1 MEKYIV
7 SARKYRPKSFSTVV
21 GQQALAHTLQT
32 AIKSNRLAHA
42 YLFCGPRGVGKTS
55 CARIFAKTINCEHLT
70 EDGEACEECESCRAF
85 NEQRS
90 YNVIELDAASNNSVD
105 EMRNLVDQVKIPP
118 QIGKY
123 KVYIIDEVHMLST
136 SAFNAFLKTLEEPP
150 AHAIFILATTEKHK
164 ILPTILSRCQIYD
177 FARITVQDIV
187 EQLQKIADKEGI
199 TAEPAALNI
208 IAQKADGAMRDALS
222 IFDQV
227 AASSMGNITYRSA
240 IENLNVL
247 DYEYYFRL
255 VDGFVKGDVQQSLLT
270 YQEIRNHGFDSLF
283 FITGLA
289 SHFRNLLVAASPV
302 TLPLLEVAAD
312 VAPRYA
318 EQAKTTPLN
327 FLYKAMDLCNDCDIN
342 YRTASNK
349 QFLVELTLIKICQI
363 LTAAPDPTPGGGL
376 KPFAP
381 QQQTQEPQ
389 QRYQAAPAPAAPQP
403 AAPQNKGTR
412 EEIAAMHAQYA
423 AAPEMALLGGGSK
436 EASQIAQNII
446 NRGNSMPHNARTA
459 SNPATKVISIS
470 KLTAKVAA
478 GEAKTELQKTR
489 RNENFTYDSLM
500 NVWGQYIKT
509 HGNEVFLINALMTTR
524 PSVSPEK
531 VINIPV
537 DNIAQQESIAAH
549 QTSLLE
555 YFRNGLN
562 NDFITI
568 TTSLKE
574 AGQQVKVLTPE
585 EIAVDMMRSNDNIKN
600 LVQSLNLGI
609 A

>member
-1 MEKYIV
+1 MENYIV

-177 FARITVQDIV
+177 FSRITVQDIV
-187 EQLQKIADKEGI
+187 EQLHKITEKEGI

-255 VDGFVKGDVQQSLLT
+255 VDSFVNGDIQQALLT
-270 YQEIRNHGFDSLF
+270 YQDIRNHGFDSLF
-283 FITGLA
+283 FVNGLA

-302 TLPLLEVAAD
+302 TMPLLEVASE

-318 EQAKTTPLN
+318 EQAKKTPLN
-327 FLYKAMDLCNDCDIN
+327 FLYKAMDLCNECDLN

-363 LTAAPDPTPGGGL
+363 LNSAPDPTPGSGL
-376 KPFAP
+376 KSFNPAP
-381 QQQTQEPQ
+381 QQQSQGQTPIQ
-389 QRYQAAPAPAAPQP
+389 QYSAPVPP
-403 AAPQNKGTR
+403 APQNKATR
-412 EEIAAMHAQYA
+412 EEIAAMHADYA
-423 AAPEMALLGGGSK
+423 SSPEMALLGGGSK

-446 NRGNSMPHNARTA
+446 NRGNSMPRSTRVASAPTA
-459 SNPATKVISIS
+459 KVISIS
-470 KLTAKVAA
+470 GLTKSMNQQSEHKAEPIKN
-478 GEAKTELQKTR
+478 R
-489 RNENFTYDSLM
+489 RNENFTFDSLM
-500 NVWGQYIKT
+500 KAWKDYVDS
-509 HGNEVFLINALMTTR
+509 HRNEVFLINALITTT
-524 PSVSPEK
+524 PSVSQEK

-549 QTSLLE
+549 QSSLLE
-555 YFRNGLN
+555 FFRNALN

-568 TTSLKE
+568 TTSLKLR
-574 AGQQVKVLTPE
+574 AQQVKILSPE
-585 EIAVDMMRSNDNIKN
+585 EIAVDMMRSNENVKD
-600 LVQSLNLGI
+600 LVKSLKLGI

>member
-1 MEKYIV
+1 MENYIV
-7 SARKYRPKSFSTVV
+7 SARKYRPQSFSTVV

-70 EDGEACEECESCRAF
+70 EDGEACEQCESCRAF

-177 FARITVQDIV
+177 FNRITVQDIV
-187 EQLQKIADKEGI
+187 EQLQKIAAKEGI
-199 TAEPAALNI
+199 AAEPAALNI

-255 VDGFVKGDVQQSLLT
+255 VDNFISGDVQQALLA
-270 YQEIRNHGFDSLF
+270 YQDIRNHGFDSLF
-283 FITGLA
+283 FVNGLA

-302 TLPLLEVAAD
+302 TMPLLEVAD
-312 VAPRYA
+312 EVAPRYA
-318 EQAKTTPLN
+318 EQAQKTPLN
-327 FLYKAMDLCNDCDIN
+327 FLYKAMDLCNECDLN

-363 LTAAPDPTPGGGL
+363 LNSTPDPAPGSGL
-376 KPFAP
+376 KAFNPA
-381 QQQTQEPQ
+381 QQQQSQVQAPIQ
-389 QRYQAAPAPAAPQP
+389 QYSAPVPP
-403 AAPQNKGTR
+403 APQNKVTKKD
-412 EEIAAMHAQYA
+412 IAAMHADYA
-423 AAPEMALLGGGSK
+423 SSPEMALLGGDSK
-436 EASQIAQNII
+436 EASKIAQNII
-446 NRGNSMPHNARTA
+446 NRGNNMPHNVRPT
-459 SNPATKVISIS
+459 SSSSSKVISIS
-470 KLTAKVAA
+470 GLTKSMNLSS
-478 GEAKTELQKTR
+478 EQKQKPVNNH
-489 RNENFTYDSLM
+489 RNENFTFDQLMKTWKDYVDS
-500 NVWGQYIKT
+500 
-509 HGNEVFLINALMTTR
+509 HRNEVFLINALITTT

-549 QTSLLE
+549 QSSLLE
-555 YFRNGLN
+555 FFRNALN

-574 AGQQVKVLTPE
+574 RAQQIKILSPE
-585 EIAVDMMRSNDNIKN
+585 EIAVDMMRSNENVKD
-600 LVQSLNLGI
+600 LVKSLKLGI